1 MQSLSYYDIII
12 SVKRKRYKDM
22 TKEFMEGVKTIDT
35 EALMFMHEFAMEQRK
50 ICLENQKELDE
61 KIDAIREELI
71 RRNSK

>member
-1 MQSLSYYDIII
+1 MFEKFGIIYTD
-12 SVKRKRYKDM
+12 KERYKDM

-61 KIDAIREELI
+61 KIEAIRRELI
-71 RRNSK
+71 GRNSE

>member
-1 MQSLSYYDIII
+1 
-12 SVKRKRYKDM
+12 M
-22 TKEFMEGVKTIDT
+22 TNEFMEGVKTIDT

-61 KIDAIREELI
+61 KIEAIRREII